1 MSCLFCK
8 IVRKEIPANIIYE
21 NDKIL
26 AFLDIRPVN
35 PGHTLVI
42 PKEHYEHCLETPDGI
57 LAEIMRTVKKI
68 TPAILAS
75 VGAKAFNLGA
85 NCGRLAG
92 QAVFH
97 THFHIMP
104 RYSED
109 GHHLFHGRET
119 PEDELEKIAAKIK
132 AIL

>member
-8 IVRKEIPANIIYE
+8 IVRKEISANIIYE
-21 NDKIL
+21 NDQVL

-35 PGHTLVI
+35 SGHTLVI
-42 PKEHYEHCLETPDGI
+42 PKEHYEECLQTPDKV
-57 LAEIMRTVKKI
+57 LAEIMKTVKKI
-68 TPAILAS
+68 TPAILHT
-75 VGAKAFNLGA
+75 VGAEAFNLGA

-104 RYSED
+104 RFPDD

-119 PEDELEKIAAKIK
+119 PKDELEKIASKIR
-132 AIL
+132 IML

>member
-21 NDKIL
+21 NDQVL

-42 PKEHYEHCLETPDGI
+42 PKEHYEHCLETLDDI
-57 LAEIMRTVKKI
+57 LAEIMKTVKKI
-68 TPAILAS
+68 TPAILRA
-75 VGAKAFNLGA
+75 VGAEAFNLGT
-85 NCGRLAG
+85 NCGRVAG
-92 QAVFH
+92 QVVFH

-104 RYSED
+104 RFPED
-109 GHHLFHGRET
+109 GHHLFHGREVDH
-119 PEDELEKIAAKIK
+119 EELQKVAQKIK
-132 AIL
+132 ASI